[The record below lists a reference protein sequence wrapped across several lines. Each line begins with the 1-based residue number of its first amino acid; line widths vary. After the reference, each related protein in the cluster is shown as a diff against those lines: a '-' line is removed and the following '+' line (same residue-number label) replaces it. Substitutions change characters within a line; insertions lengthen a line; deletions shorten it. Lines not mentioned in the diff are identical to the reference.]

1 MPLRAAIYARYS
13 SEHQRDASIDDQ
25 MRLCREYAEAHGWEV
40 TQAYSD
46 AAISGAST
54 VRPGYQ
60 VMLDAARRGGFDI
73 VLAEALDRLSRDQED
88 VAGLY
93 KRLKFAGIKLI
104 TVAEGEINEL
114 HVGLKGTMNALFLK
128 DLAAK
133 THRGQRGVIEAG
145 HSAGGRCFGYD
156 AVRQLDAHGE
166 PVRGLLRINLAE
178 AATVNRIFTM
188 FAAGLS
194 PIAIART
201 LNAEQVPG
209 PDGRAWRDTTIR
221 GHGPRGTGI
230 LRNELYVGRRVWN
243 RMQYMKDPAT
253 GKRVSRMKPPEKWIT
268 HDVPALRILD
278 QVVWDEAQARLAGIR
293 VKSGADRPGRPRFWE
308 QRRARHLLT
317 GKLFC
322 GRCGGTIANV
332 GTDYLSCTTARRQG
346 LCDNK
351 RSIRRPQLEALII
364 DALRTQLMQPE
375 LVKAFCVEFTAE
387 WNRLAAERSGLR
399 EARQREFAQVT
410 RKLDNLIDAIAGGL
424 RGNQLQE
431 QMDKLEARKA
441 VLAAELATPADST
454 PRLHPALAE
463 VYHARVAALAE
474 ALQRDDHREALDIAR
489 GLIERVTLTP
499 NAEGGFEIELEG
511 AIAAMIQLCLDPDA
525 KSRRPSGDV
534 GRDLFVSSVK
544 VVAGIGFEPM
554 TFRL

>member
-1 MPLRAAIYARYS
+1 
-13 SEHQRDASIDDQ
+13 
-25 MRLCREYAEAHGWEV
+25 MRLCREHAEAHGWEV
-40 TQAYSD
+40 VQVYSD

-54 VRPGYQ
+54 LRPGYQ
-60 VMLDAARRGGFDI
+60 VMLEAARQDGFDI

-133 THRGQRGVIEAG
+133 THRGQRGVVEAG

-166 PVRGLLRINLAE
+166 PVRGLLQINPGE
-178 AATVNRIFTM
+178 AATARRIFTM
-188 FAAGLS
+188 FASGFS
-194 PIAIART
+194 PIAIARM

-221 GHGPRGTGI
+221 GHGPQGTGI

-243 RMQYMKDPAT
+243 RMRFIKDPAS
-253 GKRVSRMKPPEKWIT
+253 GKRVSRMNPPERWIIR
-268 HDVPALRILD
+268 DVPALRVLD
-278 QVVWDEAQARLAGIR
+278 QAVWDEAQARLAAIR
-293 VKSGADRPGRPRFWE
+293 IKSGADRPGRPRFWE

-322 GRCGGTIANV
+322 GCCGGTIANV
-332 GTDYLSCTTARRQG
+332 GTDYLNCTTARRQG

-351 RSIRRPQLEALII
+351 RSIRRPQLETLII
-364 DALRTQLMQPE
+364 DALHTQLMQPD
-375 LVKAFCVEFTAE
+375 LVKAFCTESTAE
-387 WNRLAAERSGLR
+387 WNRLAADRSGLPDT
-399 EARQREFAQVT
+399 RQREFAQVT
-410 RKLDNLIDAIAGGL
+410 RKLDNLIEAIAGGL
-424 RGNQLQE
+424 RGSQLRE
-431 QMDKLEARKA
+431 QMDKLEVRRA
-441 VLAAELATPADST
+441 VLAAELATPVDST

-463 VYHARVAALAE
+463 IYRARVAALAE

-489 GLIERVTLTP
+489 GLIDRTHKTDALVGTP
-499 NAEGGFEIELEG
+499 V
-511 AIAAMIQLCLDPDA
+511 MICSLVR
-525 KSRRPSGDV
+525 SRWLRG
-534 GRDLFVSSVK
+534 
-544 VVAGIGFEPM
+544 
-554 TFRL
+554 